1 MTQPQPQPQPRA
13 HAARSPHMARAPR
26 PPALPC
32 GGARPHDTVWRHRHR
47 YRHGGGACILFKPA
61 ACPYILTCDVAR
73 LVQGMHWALAVV
85 NMRAKRFEYY
95 DSLGGRM
102 ERYLGV
108 RCLACVT
115 AAPS

>member
-1 MTQPQPQPQPRA
+1 MVFCNLPSTVRHRGGGRASSSSRPRA
-13 HAARSPHMARAPR
+13 PYT
-26 PPALPC
+26 L
-32 GGARPHDTVWRHRHR
+32 
-47 YRHGGGACILFKPA
+47 ACDA
-61 ACPYILTCDVAR
+61 AR

-108 RCLACVT
+108 RCKALCDSGT
-115 AAPS
+115 